1 MTNSPLCCWAPV
13 SGLVT
18 ERMSTFVGLRSRV
31 NSAMLTSRMS
41 HRTGCALGVFLG
53 LCLACRGEPP
63 AALPTAESAHA
74 LEVAHA
80 PSAAGATGTQAPAQR
95 SVAVLAGGCFW
106 GMEDLLRKLPGV
118 IGTNVGYTGGTL
130 HNPVYE
136 DVHTGATN
144 HAESVRIE
152 FDPSVLSYE
161 RLLAYFF
168 SIHDPTTKNRQGN
181 DVGTQYRSAI
191 FVLDADQRK
200 VAEQVIARVAASG
213 DWKGTITTEVL
224 DATEFYPAEEHHQ
237 DYLQKHPGGYT
248 CHYPRSVSFY

>member
-1 MTNSPLCCWAPV
+1 M
-13 SGLVT
+13 GY
-18 ERMSTFVGLRSRV
+18 RM
-31 NSAMLTSRMS
+31 
-41 HRTGCALGVFLG
+41 GCALVVVLG
-53 LCLACRGEPP
+53 LCLGCRGEPP
-63 AALPTAESAHA
+63 AAARTAESAHA
-74 LEVAHA
+74 LEGA
-80 PSAAGATGTQAPAQR
+80 PAPVSGGAPAAGATTTAAPAQR
-95 SVAVLAGGCFW
+95 SVALLAGGCFW
-106 GMEDLLRKLPGV
+106 GMEELLRKLPGV
-118 IGTNVGYTGGTL
+118 IGTSVGYTGGTL
-130 HNPVYE
+130 ERPVYE
-136 DVHTGATN
+136 DVHTGTTN

-191 FVLDADQRK
+191 FVLDAEQRK

-213 DWKGTITTEVL
+213 DWKGPITTEVL
-224 DATEFYPAEEHHQ
+224 NATEFYPAEEEHQ